1 MIIHHLL
8 LGTKMLIVVVVLYC
22 SCNRMIYKLFTDYNQ
37 YTMHIRKFDKVNK
50 HELKYKTKHQITLTN

>member
-37 YTMHIRKFDKVNK
+37 YTTL
-50 HELKYKTKHQITLTN
+50 ESLTK